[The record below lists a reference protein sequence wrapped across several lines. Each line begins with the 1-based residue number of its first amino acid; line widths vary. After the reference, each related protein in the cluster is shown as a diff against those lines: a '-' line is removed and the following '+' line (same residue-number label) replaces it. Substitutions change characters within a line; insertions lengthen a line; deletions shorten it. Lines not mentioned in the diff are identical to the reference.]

1 MDARRRQQ
9 ALRDDLNA
17 TRRQLIAAIKA
28 AKRDKAEGLPQKV
41 FQEVIKQAW
50 DNYRAALRNYREF
63 VRRRITE

>member
-17 TRRQLIAAIKA
+17 TRRQLIAALEA
-28 AKRDKAEGLPQKV
+28 AQRTMAQLHSSEEAV
-41 FQEVIKQAW
+41 EQAW

-63 VRRRITE
+63 VRRRMTE